1 MRVVGLTF
9 PEEKKEKFKCPECGK
24 EYASEAALAK
34 HISEKHS
41 PESGGDK

>member
-24 EYASEAALAK
+24 EYASKAALEK
-34 HISEKHS
+34 HIIEKHS
-41 PESGGDK
+41 PESGGDE